1 MEETY
6 TQAIDIRQ
14 YKRSGT
20 HLNLLVVSKKEGLSE
35 IPLGEFHKD
44 RIFVGRNASKCG
56 IALDSKIVS
65 SVHAKI
71 KIENGAIYF
80 ADLGSTNGTYIMRS
94 GSYVRMKENRYVGP
108 LKEGMM
114 FLLGGKGKKIND
126 PENEA
131 ILFIVISADNANSWK
146 KYPLFDEEYVI
157 GKDKDCDI
165 VFNHPAVSHHH
176 ARVYKR
182 GHQFFVE
189 DLNSTNGVFVN
200 GVAVRGTKEINEK
213 DTIQI
218 GLQLIVFSCETLIC
232 KTETEGIQLTMC
244 DLVKKVDGGKK
255 TILSDVNCTIES
267 NEFVAIVGGSG
278 AGKSTLLKT
287 LGGYDKFYE
296 GDVFY
301 NGISLKRHYNV
312 LKNIIGYVPQ
322 EDIVFENLTLKKMLY
337 YTAKM
342 KMPDNTSMQEIEDR
356 IQEVLRL
363 IELTEHQN
371 TMIKNLSGGQK
382 KRASIAVELLAD
394 PGMFFLDE
402 PTSGLDPGTE
412 QKLMRVLNRLSKT
425 QGKTI
430 CKSNMLSCKWKLD
443 RKNILIGVRA

>member
-6 TQAIDIRQ
+6 TQAIDVRQ

-35 IPLGEFHKD
+35 IPLEEFHKD
-44 RIFVGRNASKCG
+44 RIFVGRDASKCG

-114 FLLGGKGKKIND
+114 FLLGGKGKKNND

-131 ILFIVISADNANSWK
+131 ILFIVTSADNANSWK

-200 GVAVRGTKEINEK
+200 GVAVRGTKEIHEK

-244 DLVKKVDGGKK
+244 DLVKKVDGG
-255 TILSDVNCTIES
+255 
-267 NEFVAIVGGSG
+267 
-278 AGKSTLLKT
+278 
-287 LGGYDKFYE
+287 
-296 GDVFY
+296 
-301 NGISLKRHYNV
+301 
-312 LKNIIGYVPQ
+312 
-322 EDIVFENLTLKKMLY
+322 NL
-337 YTAKM
+337 
-342 KMPDNTSMQEIEDR
+342 
-356 IQEVLRL
+356 LRL
-363 IELTEHQN
+363 SVVPVQE
-371 TMIKNLSGGQK
+371 SP
-382 KRASIAVELLAD
+382 RY
-394 PGMFFLDE
+394 
-402 PTSGLDPGTE
+402 
-412 QKLMRVLNRLSKT
+412 
-425 QGKTI
+425 
-430 CKSNMLSCKWKLD
+430 
-443 RKNILIGVRA
+443 